1 MAVDSPVLINDWWVY
16 LRFSMGSTH
25 LNPNDKQIHNAKKI
39 YNGLIAQGYSAAAA
53 AGILGNMQTESGLS
67 PGALDSHLSS
77 LPNNGEHLADLTNTV
92 MLGYASQNDSGYGTG
107 LIQWDSYTTT
117 APAGNVIASFA
128 IRYGYEWYDGDCQLY
143 RLQREFETDSTYH
156 FWNPNNHTP
165 AITWA
170 EFKNF
175 SGTPEVAADIFRQCR
190 ERSSGDAT
198 GNQNRRDN
206 ARYWYD
212 YFGGQPPV
220 PTDWISGEDF
230 ATIALSY
237 DGQYI
242 PYDQCDCL
250 DFINLVWH
258 NIPAVDSNI
267 DLGRINGR
275 YGTNTLWRSTRTFNT
290 TDPYG
295 QNPTNEL
302 WVKDDLGTIEA
313 LFGGSLPAGCLLFHQ
328 ISEAGPPPIP
338 SYYAGDGIG
347 NFAHVG
353 IYCGNNEVMQS
364 GGQDGRSIPGGGVHK
379 SAFDI
384 TAWNYAAFCVYVDPT
399 QQPPTPPEPPEM
411 SAIQLLMMFR
421 TCKQEGKKNAIR
433 QPV

>member
-1 MAVDSPVLINDWWVY
+1 MAAELYNGWYVSPEWSDIGP
-16 LRFSMGSTH
+16 STGSYSTY
-25 LNPNDKQIHNAKKI
+25 QEHNATLLHDWAI
-39 YNGLIAQGYSAAAA
+39 GQGWTENAAAA
-53 AGILGNMQTESGLS
+53 MIGNIQVESGLDPACS
-67 PGALDSHLSS
+67 YPKIGNTLATISNTYASNYPDNAYGLVQWKGRGSTD
-77 LPNNGEHLADLTNTV
+77 PNNNQLV
-92 MLGYASQNDSGYGTG
+92 GY
-107 LIQWDSYTTT
+107 
-117 APAGNVIASFA
+117 A
-128 IRYGYEWYDGDCQLY
+128 IRYGYQWYDGEIQIQ
-143 RLQREFETDSTYH
+143 RLTWEYTNSQKFHPQTVDGVYYTFASFAAST
-156 FWNPNNHTP
+156 
-165 AITWA
+165 A
-170 EFKNF
+170 
-175 SGTPEVAADIFRQCR
+175 TPETLAKVWMVCY
-190 ERSSGDAT
+190 EGTYSVLS
-198 GNQNRRDN
+198 NRKNN
-206 ARYWYD
+206 ARLWYN
-212 YFGGQPPV
+212 YFAGQPPV

-242 PYDQCDCL
+242 PYSQCDCL

-258 NIPAVDSNI
+258 NIPAVASNI

-364 GGQDGRSIPGGGVHK
+364 GGQDAGSVPGGGVHK

-399 QQPPTPPEPPEM
+399 QQPPEPPEPPEM
-411 SAIQLLMMFR
+411 SAIQLLMMFK
-421 TCKQEGKKNAIR
+421 TCKREGKKNAIR

>member
-1 MAVDSPVLINDWWVY
+1 MSAELYNGWYVSPEWSDVGL
-16 LRFSMGSTH
+16 STGSYSTY
-25 LNPNDKQIHNAKKI
+25 QEHNATLLHDWAI
-39 YNGLIAQGYSAAAA
+39 GQGWTENAAAA
-53 AGILGNMQTESGLS
+53 MIGNIQLESGLDPACS
-67 PGALDSHLSS
+67 YPKIGNTMATISNTYASNYPDNAYGLVQWKGRGSTD
-77 LPNNGEHLADLTNTV
+77 PNNNQLV
-92 MLGYASQNDSGYGTG
+92 GY
-107 LIQWDSYTTT
+107 
-117 APAGNVIASFA
+117 A
-128 IRYGYEWYDGDCQLY
+128 IRYGYQWYDGEIQ
-143 RLQREFETDSTYH
+143 LQRLTWEYTNAQKFHPQTVDGVYYTFASFAAST
-156 FWNPNNHTP
+156 
-165 AITWA
+165 A
-170 EFKNF
+170 
-175 SGTPEVAADIFRQCR
+175 TPETLAKVWMVCYEGTYSKLSNRQ
-190 ERSSGDAT
+190 
-198 GNQNRRDN
+198 NN
-206 ARYWYD
+206 ARMWYN
-212 YFGGQPPV
+212 YFAGQPPV

-242 PYDQCDCL
+242 PYSQCDCL

-258 NIPAVDSNI
+258 NIPGVASNI

-295 QNPTNEL
+295 RNPTNEL
-302 WVKDDLGTIEA
+302 WIKDELSIIEA
-313 LFGGSLPAGCLLFHQ
+313 MFGGSLPAGTLLFHQ

-364 GGQDGRSIPGGGVHK
+364 GGKDAGSVPGGGVHK

-399 QQPPTPPEPPEM
+399 YQPGPGPGPEPGTIE
-411 SAIQLLMMFR
+411 SLLLMWTLNNKR
-421 TCKQEGKKNAIR
+421 RPIKNVRNIF
-433 QPV
+433 

>member
-1 MAVDSPVLINDWWVY
+1 MAAELYNGWYVSAEWSDIGPST
-16 LRFSMGSTH
+16 GSYSTY
-25 LNPNDKQIHNAKKI
+25 QEHNATLLHDWAI
-39 YNGLIAQGYSAAAA
+39 GQGWTENAAAA
-53 AGILGNMQTESGLS
+53 MIGNIQVESGLDPACS
-67 PGALDSHLSS
+67 YPKIGNS
-77 LPNNGEHLADLTNTV
+77 LATISNTYASNYPDNAYGLVQWKGRGSTDPNNNQLV
-92 MLGYASQNDSGYGTG
+92 GY
-107 LIQWDSYTTT
+107 
-117 APAGNVIASFA
+117 A
-128 IRYGYEWYDGDCQLY
+128 IRYGYQWYDGEIQ
-143 RLQREFETDSTYH
+143 LQRLTWEYTNSQKFHPQTVDGVYYTFASFAAST
-156 FWNPNNHTP
+156 
-165 AITWA
+165 A
-170 EFKNF
+170 
-175 SGTPEVAADIFRQCR
+175 TPETLSKVWMVCYEGTYSVLSNRQ
-190 ERSSGDAT
+190 
-198 GNQNRRDN
+198 NN
-206 ARYWYD
+206 ARTWYN
-212 YFGGQPPV
+212 YFGGHPPV

-258 NIPAVDSNI
+258 NIPAVASNI

-275 YGTNTLWRSTRTFNT
+275 YGTNTLWRSTRTFST

-364 GGQDGRSIPGGGVHK
+364 GGQDAASVPGGGVHK

-399 QQPPTPPEPPEM
+399 QQPPEPPEPPEM
-411 SAIQLLMMFR
+411 SVIQLLMMFK
-421 TCKQEGKKNAIR
+421 TCKREGKKNAIR

>member
-1 MAVDSPVLINDWWVY
+1 MAAELYNGWYVSAEWSDIGPS
-16 LRFSMGSTH
+16 SGSYSTY
-25 LNPNDKQIHNAKKI
+25 QEHNATLLHDWAI
-39 YNGLIAQGYSAAAA
+39 GQGWTENAAAA
-53 AGILGNMQTESGLS
+53 MIGNIQIESGIDPACS
-67 PGALDSHLSS
+67 YPKIGNS
-77 LPNNGEHLADLTNTV
+77 LATIGNTYATNYPDNAYGLVQWKGRGSTDPANNQLV
-92 MLGYASQNDSGYGTG
+92 GY
-107 LIQWDSYTTT
+107 
-117 APAGNVIASFA
+117 A
-128 IRYGYEWYDGDCQLY
+128 IRYGYQWYDGEIQ
-143 RLQREFETDSTYH
+143 LQRLTWEYTNAQKFHPQTVDGVYYTFASFAAST
-156 FWNPNNHTP
+156 
-165 AITWA
+165 A
-170 EFKNF
+170 
-175 SGTPEVAADIFRQCR
+175 TPETLAKVWMVCYEGTYSVLSNRQ
-190 ERSSGDAT
+190 
-198 GNQNRRDN
+198 NN
-206 ARYWYD
+206 ARLWYN
-212 YFGGQPPV
+212 YFAGQPPV

-242 PYDQCDCL
+242 PYSQCDCL
-250 DFINLVWH
+250 DFINMVWH
-258 NIPAVDSNI
+258 NIPAVASNI

-302 WVKDDLGTIEA
+302 WIKDDLGTIEA

-364 GGQDGRSIPGGGVHK
+364 GGQDAASVPGGGVHK

>member
-1 MAVDSPVLINDWWVY
+1 MAAE
-16 LRFSMGSTH
+16 
-25 LNPNDKQIHNAKKI
+25 Q
-39 YNGLIAQGYSAAAA
+39 YNGWWLSATGSGQVGPSSGTPTTEQINNATLIHDFFAALGWSESAI
-53 AGILGNMQTESGLS
+53 AGMLGNIMYESRFNPADIYPRSNYPQSINSLSDLDNNIAVNVPQNIAMGL
-67 PGALDSHLSS
+67 
-77 LPNNGEHLADLTNTV
+77 V
-92 MLGYASQNDSGYGTG
+92 QWYGYG
-107 LIQWDSYTTT
+107 QT
-117 APAGNVIASFA
+117 APITNKIVSYA
-128 IRYGYEWYDGDCQLY
+128 IRNGYQWYDGDVQLMRIKAEY
-143 RLQREFETDSTYH
+143 DQNLQWHSLTINGTLWT
-156 FWNPNNHTP
+156 WNNYVTNTQ
-165 AITWA
+165 
-170 EFKNF
+170 
-175 SGTPEVAADIFRQCR
+175 TPEMSAEIWVRCY
-190 ERSSGDAT
+190 EVTSSVMSIRKA
-198 GNQNRRDN
+198 N

-258 NIPAVDSNI
+258 NIPAVASNI

-275 YGTNTLWRSTRTFNT
+275 YGTNTLWRSTRTFST

-364 GGQDGRSIPGGGVHK
+364 GGQDAGSIPGGGVHK

-411 SAIQLLMMFR
+411 SVIQLLMMFKTIKR
-421 TCKQEGKKNAIR
+421 EGKKNAIR